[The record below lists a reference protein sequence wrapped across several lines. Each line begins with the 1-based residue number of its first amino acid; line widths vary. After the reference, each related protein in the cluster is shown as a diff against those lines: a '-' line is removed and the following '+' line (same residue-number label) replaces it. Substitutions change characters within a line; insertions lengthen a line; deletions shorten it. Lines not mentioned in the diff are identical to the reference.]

1 MTKTKLTVREKIQ
14 QLDTLYEWFMG
25 DDFELDMATARY
37 EEAMTLAKSIEKD
50 LEDLKNEITVID
62 QKFDGATTA
71 EQA

>member
-14 QLDTLYEWFMG
+14 QLDALYEWFMS

-37 EEAMTLAKSIEKD
+37 EEAMALAKSIEKD
-50 LEDLKNEITVID
+50 LESLKNEITVID

-71 EQA
+71 E